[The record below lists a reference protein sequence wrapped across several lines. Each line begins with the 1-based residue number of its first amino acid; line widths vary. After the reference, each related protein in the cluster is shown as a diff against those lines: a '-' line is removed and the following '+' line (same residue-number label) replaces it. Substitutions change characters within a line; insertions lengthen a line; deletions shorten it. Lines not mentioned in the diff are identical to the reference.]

1 MLSFLV
7 ARVTK
12 KEEVMGE
19 NRMLDLRRK
28 PVRATLPPSHAD
40 ARKPAK
46 NATAKKATAKRAAA
60 KRAGTKR
67 AGTKTAG
74 TKRAGTKRAGAKKAT
89 RKRG

>member
-1 MLSFLV
+1 VSFLV

-12 KEEVMGE
+12 KEELMGE

-46 NATAKKATAKRAAA
+46 RKAAAKKAA
-60 KRAGTKR
+60 TKKQ
-67 AGTKTAG
+67 ATK
-74 TKRAGTKRAGAKKAT
+74 KVPAKKAAT
-89 RKRG
+89 KKPARKASR